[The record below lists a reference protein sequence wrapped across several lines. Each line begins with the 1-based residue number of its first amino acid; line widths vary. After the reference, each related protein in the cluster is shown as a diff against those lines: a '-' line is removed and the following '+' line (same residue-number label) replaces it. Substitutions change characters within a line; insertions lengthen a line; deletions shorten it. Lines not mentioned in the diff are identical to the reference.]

1 MYGAVSVQSL
11 RSNYGAVTIHFG
23 GPIWFIQWDP
33 GSKLGPGS
41 VFVQL
46 FFFLSGIFSLSPVWF
61 WQSVPVQC
69 LVTVQSSW
77 CHRWFCPL
85 GAEIFFLFGDFIGI
99 FFFWFGWFELMV
111 LGQFWELFLRIC
123 ITGIGSFISILFSA
137 FYLSSLNLQ
146 HCLASV
152 SDLFFLSS
160 GLILRRS
167 DSRTSLFPRGRDVM
181 SLAK

>member
-46 FFFLSGIFSLSPVWF
+46 FFSQWNFQLVTGVVLAVSPGSMSSHRSKQLVSPLILPTRGRNFLSLWWF
-61 WQSVPVQC
+61 YWN
-69 LVTVQSSW
+69 
-77 CHRWFCPL
+77 
-85 GAEIFFLFGDFIGI
+85 FFL
-99 FFFWFGWFELMV
+99 WFGWFELMV